1 MQIYLLG
8 VPLLPSAPPPLSADI
23 KATEVMSAPA
33 VVFPSKVR
41 VGRLID
47 VLENVPHNGFPI
59 VDSSHTTNQVTFLF
73 KIAVEKLFLLNFITK
88 TQF

>member
-59 VDSSHTTNQVTFLF
+59 VDSSHTTNQVTILF
-73 KIAVEKLFLLNFITK
+73 KVAVESIFY
-88 TQF
+88 